1 MPDKNIDNN
10 VHTRLNS
17 KKKLN
22 GGISDTNQELI
33 AVIDSKKYQAA
44 ASKHFL
50 RYLFKEIVSTISV
63 DVWMM

>member
-1 MPDKNIDNN
+1 M
-10 VHTRLNS
+10 NS

-22 GGISDTNQELI
+22 GGITDTNQELI

-44 ASKHFL
+44 ATKHFL